1 MTGCQNVEM
10 LYILSSRLPVFLS
23 TLLIALP
30 ALAQR
35 PETDAKGGAYAD
47 RLKDEI
53 RARKMYEKTARAAI
67 PARFRQALEAH
78 QPGERDLAATWG
90 EFTTAGGTPFA
101 ALQLAVPAGV
111 STQSLTLFGIA
122 GDASYFEDIAVQQS
136 HGDAFVERSILLPPG
151 KTRGTFGLAR
161 KNEILG
167 MARVELEPPSDL
179 SRLILSSDVHLLPAA
194 QDPLD
199 PFAFGGTKVV
209 PKPRGVF
216 RRSDEVW
223 VFLEM
228 RSATVPDITTKLDIE
243 GANATIAGAP
253 APAAATPLKGV
264 AGHYGVGNTIDI
276 TGLKP
281 GDYRVKV
288 TVTDN
293 VAKTSITREARL
305 KLSD

>member
-1 MTGCQNVEM
+1 M
-10 LYILSSRLPVFLS
+10 R
-23 TLLIALP
+23 TLVALLLLAVP

-67 PARFRQALEAH
+67 PSRFRQALEAYK
-78 QPGERDLAATWG
+78 PGDGDLAATWG

-101 ALQLAVPAGV
+101 ALQLAVPAGIAAE
-111 STQSLTLFGIA
+111 TLTLFGVA

-136 HGDAFVERSILLPPG
+136 HGEAFVERSILLPPG

-167 MARVELEPPSDL
+167 MARVELEPPSDV
-179 SRLILSSDVHLLPAA
+179 SRLILSSDVHLLPEA

-209 PKPRGVF
+209 PKPRGAF

-223 VFLEM
+223 IFLEM
-228 RSATVPDITTKLDIE
+228 RSAAAPDITTKLDIE
-243 GANATIAGAP
+243 GAGAKVSGVPEPAT
-253 APAAATPLKGV
+253 ATPLKGV
-264 AGHYGVGNTIDI
+264 AGHYGVGNTIDV

-281 GDYRVKV
+281 GDYRVRV
-288 TVTDN
+288 TVTDA
-293 VAKTSITREARL
+293 VAKTAVTREAPLRIIE
-305 KLSD
+305 